1 MLCATIIALLSAFGQ
16 GLADKPVTF
25 EALDVTLA
33 DALGMLATASGVKV
47 DFPKNLGPA
56 KLRYS
61 TGDQGRP
68 IGVVLEELF
77 ESPNVTPCWYF
88 AANDHIQVIADPIIP
103 AFEFRKGDSTKEV
116 VTRLLDKLGRDGE
129 FPPFFSGSMG
139 YGMTYGNAPGHRL
152 LRDVLLSVG
161 MRFTPMGR
169 TYKIEYANADYI
181 RLRERRARV
190 EVLGETGEDRAEGF
204 SADGGSYFLL
214 TSTRLTQYDARTG
227 EQIHV
232 APILDGRTMTI
243 SPAGKYV
250 AVGTASQLV
259 LLSQSN
265 VEEQLATVPTVTG
278 NAPRVEFSE
287 DDGYF
292 MLWDPFRWA
301 IHKSSEPRTPFREL
315 KKEFEDLKPKR
326 LFFAGSDPN
335 HVVIETDEKWL
346 CVRTLGFAVEWQV
359 PKLGYT
365 LFARRSRFIETVTIK
380 NTVVIWQRFMYGGA
394 APEVTWPIVGKQIP
408 KLWFDG
414 ENLVGAFR
422 VPGKNNTV
430 EVAQFVKTFS
440 AAKATKR
447 SQVAFKPGEAAA
459 IAAAMAPKPDAARPK
474 PPIMRKEVPRAIT
487 LGADSN
493 TIYLRLEDRTEAFDL
508 QKGQYATKFV
518 APPEKAQS
526 DPPYRADADRAQVRV
541 HGPSGVLLTLSL
553 KETYGADDQN
563 IETPIVGVDPFGK
576 VLLVD
581 FRNEIRAYSVPEGK
595 GLWSSPNISA
605 SGFAFSPGGK
615 FAAAQ
620 MPEPSRAADTL
631 RILDLATGASV
642 YEGPGQVALMDERL
656 ANFYVAA
663 NLRLFVVDRNGK
675 TLQTGGGPEA
685 DRVRQLE
692 LTADG
697 KRLVG
702 LTNSGVVAVWN
713 AETAQHV
720 ISHVS
725 MPGGRFVTYTPDRY
739 YMASR
744 GAASILEFKKGDTR
758 MAFDQFDL
766 RLNRP
771 DIVLG
776 RLGADRTIVRD
787 LFEAYCRRLRKVGFK
802 VAKKEDF
809 READKDTWIDAAVND
824 IAALF
829 DDYSLPVLSVKSK
842 VPGEIESDHLDLDVE
857 VVDRTTTLQNL
868 NVFVNGCPALGI
880 KGRDLNT
887 STFNDRVPVELTP
900 GRNVI
905 KLVVRNKRGGES
917 VRRFTTVCKI
927 QATKP
932 DLYVVGVGTNSYT
945 GGFEGLSAE
954 NDVARLTAYYAKLKG
969 TAFREVFIER
979 YVATASTADVP
990 AKIAAFVAKARPID
1004 HVVVFYGGHGLLPQT
1019 DPDRAV
1025 SDYYLAARDTR
1036 RGELRSTAIPFDAFN
1051 EAIGSTKARQVLVL
1065 VDACHAGEQDDE
1077 ARTPIEVVED
1087 VARLHGPL
1095 EIVQERL
1102 RSGVIRYRTDPT
1114 NRPPNSSS
1122 AFALMKDMFADMRR
1136 GSGAVMIGAAA
1147 GDQYAVDNGKNGLFT
1162 DCVVR
1167 GLEGGADADKNQAI
1181 TVEELVSFVGNEV
1194 VRLTEGRQKPETRQE
1209 NLDNDFLVGKSLAS
1223 LPKAPAPPKKPAP
1236 KPAKKAGKKRGG

>member
-1 MLCATIIALLSAFGQ
+1 MLSATIFALLTAFGQ

-33 DALGMLATASGVKV
+33 EALGMLGTASGIKV
-47 DFPKNLGPA
+47 DYPKNLGPV

-103 AFEFRKGDSTKEV
+103 AFEFKKGDSTKEV

-129 FPPFFSGSMG
+129 FPPFFNGAMG
-139 YGMTYGNAPGHRL
+139 YGMTYGNVPGHRL

-169 TYKIEYANADYI
+169 TYKIEYANAEYI
-181 RLRERRARV
+181 KLRERRARV

-250 AVGTASQLV
+250 AVGTANQLV
-259 LLSQSN
+259 LLSQAN
-265 VEEQLATVPTVTG
+265 VEDQLATVPTVTG

-292 MLWDPFRWA
+292 MVWDPFRWA
-301 IHKSSEPRTPFREL
+301 IHTSNEPQRAFREMR
-315 KKEFEDLKPKR
+315 KEFEDLKPKR
-326 LFFAGSDPN
+326 IFFAGSDPN
-335 HVVIETDEKWL
+335 YVVIETDDKWL
-346 CVRTLGFAVEWQV
+346 CVRTLGFAIEWQV
-359 PKLGYT
+359 PKLAYT

-380 NTVVIWQRFMYGGA
+380 NTLVIWQRFMYGGA
-394 APEVTWPIVGKQIP
+394 APEVAWPIVGKQMP
-408 KLWFDG
+408 KLWFEG
-414 ENLVGAFR
+414 ENLIGAFK

-440 AAKATKR
+440 SAKATKR
-447 SQVAFKPGEAAA
+447 SQVPFKPGETAA
-459 IAAAMAPKPDAARPK
+459 IAAAMAAKPDAARPK
-474 PPIMRKEVPRAIT
+474 PPIMRKEVPRSIT
-487 LGADSN
+487 LGSDSK
-493 TIYLRLEDRTEAFDL
+493 TIYLRLENRTEAFSL
-508 QKGQYATKFV
+508 QTGQYATKFT
-518 APPEKAQS
+518 APPEKVQVES
-526 DPPYRADADRAQVRV
+526 PYRADADRAQVRV
-541 HGPSGVLLTLSL
+541 HGPSGVILTLSL
-553 KETYGADDQN
+553 KEKYGADDQN
-563 IETPIVGVDPFGK
+563 IETPIVGVDPLGK

-581 FRNEIRAYSVPEGK
+581 FRNEIRAYSVPDGE

-605 SGFAFSPGGK
+605 SNFDFSPGGR
-615 FAAAQ
+615 FAAAL
-620 MPEPSRAADTL
+620 MPEASRAADNL
-631 RILDLATGASV
+631 RILDLQTGGSI
-642 YEGPGQVALMDERL
+642 YEGPGQMALMDERL
-656 ANFYVAA
+656 ANFYIAA
-663 NLRLFVVDRNGK
+663 NIRLFVVDRSGK
-675 TLQTGGGPEA
+675 TIQTGGGPEA

-692 LTADG
+692 ISADG

-744 GAASILEFKKGDTR
+744 GAASILEFRKGDTR

-771 DIVLG
+771 DIVLS
-776 RLGADRTIVRD
+776 RLGVEKSIVRD
-787 LFEAYCRRLRKVGFK
+787 LFEAYCRRLRKVGFT
-802 VAKKEDF
+802 VAKREKEGD
-809 READKDTWIDAAVND
+809 EGWIDAAVND

-829 DDYSLPVLSVKSK
+829 DDYSLPVLSVKSR
-842 VPGEIESDHLDLDVE
+842 VPGDTDSDHIDLDVE

-880 KGRDLNT
+880 KGRDLDR
-887 STFNDRVPVELTP
+887 STFSDRVPIELTP

-905 KLVVRNKRGGES
+905 KIVVRNKRGGES
-917 VRRFTTVCKI
+917 VRRFTTVCKT
-927 QATKP
+927 AVVKP
-932 DLYVVGVGTNSYT
+932 DLYVVGVGTNTYT

-969 TAFREVFIER
+969 SAFREVYIEK
-979 YVATASTADVP
+979 YVAAASTADVP

-1019 DPDRAV
+1019 DTDRAV

-1036 RGELRSTAIPFDAFN
+1036 RGELKGTAIPFDAFN
-1051 EAIGSTKARQVLVL
+1051 EAVGSTKARQVLVL

-1077 ARTPIEVVED
+1077 ARTPLETFEEA
-1087 VARLHGPL
+1087 ARPHGPL
-1095 EIVQERL
+1095 DIVQDRL
-1102 RSGVIRYRTDPT
+1102 PGGVLRYRTDPT

-1162 DCVVR
+1162 DCIVR
-1167 GLEGGADADKNQAI
+1167 GLEGAADADKNQAI

-1194 VRLTEGRQKPETRQE
+1194 VRLSLGSQKPETRQE
-1209 NLDNDFLVGKSLAS
+1209 NLDNDFLVGKPLAS
-1223 LPKAPAPPKKPAP
+1223 LPKAPAPPKKPAAKP
-1236 KPAKKAGKKRGG
+1236 PAKKKKRGG